1 MFFNYLKA
9 IAIMLF
15 IYFIFELVL
24 YIDEKGKQ
32 DDSKSCE

>member
-15 IYFIFELVL
+15 IYFIFEFVL
-24 YIDEKGKQ
+24 YIDEKGK
-32 DDSKSCE
+32 

>member
-15 IYFIFELVL
+15 IYFIFEFVL

-32 DDSKSCE
+32 DDSKSYK